1 LILVTGGLG
10 FIGSHTTR
18 ALLESGAEVLPT
30 SRTRTESPLLPSALE
45 VARLDCT
52 DPKSLSAV
60 GRRHRITAIVHLA
73 AVPLGREPLLA
84 ELRGNVDAL
93 LTVLSA
99 AARWNVGRVV
109 VASSIGVYAGVETL
123 PWHEDAPLPV
133 TSPHP
138 IPAAKK
144 SAEILSLASGL
155 DVIVARIGGI
165 WGPLGRPANPFLAAP
180 GMIHAAARASTYSR
194 GPSDSS
200 VPEHGDDAGGAPSRL
215 TYSSGPPATGTYSGA
230 APTTSSEAVGRGRRT
245 MNAAGSEDG
254 QPGDSGGGDGHAD
267 AQRTAVNADGGADML
282 YAPDCGAALAMLA
295 TTGGLEHR
303 VYNVGGGRP
312 TTNGEV
318 AAAITRVSP
327 GFQPSLTTGNGTAPI
342 PHLDI
347 ARIRGAGWNAQW
359 QLDRAVADYIE
370 WLKSGHER

>member
-1 LILVTGGLG
+1 MILVTGGLG

-18 ALLESGAEVLPT
+18 ALLQAGAEVLPA

-45 VARLDCT
+45 VAKLDCT
-52 DPKSLSAV
+52 DPESLSAV

-123 PWHEDAPLPV
+123 PWHENAPLPV

-165 WGPLGRPANPFLAAP
+165 WGPLGRPASPFLAAP
-180 GMIHAAARASTYSR
+180 GMIHAAARASTHSH

-200 VPEHGDDAGGAPSRL
+200 DPEYGNGAG
-215 TYSSGPPATGTYSGA
+215 SGRST
-230 APTTSSEAVGRGRRT
+230 EAVGRGPRT
-245 MNAAGSEDG
+245 TNAAGDEG
-254 QPGDSGGGDGHAD
+254 RRRGDSGGGDGHAD

-282 YAPDCGAALAMLA
+282 YAPDCGTALAMLA
-295 TTGGLEHR
+295 TAGGLAHR

-318 AAAITRVSP
+318 AAAITRHSP
-327 GFQPSLTTGNGTAPI
+327 GFHPSLTTGNGGALI
-342 PHLDI
+342 PYLDTT
-347 ARIRGAGWNAQW
+347 RIRGAGWHAQW

-370 WLKSGHER
+370 WLKFGHER